1 MTELAPQPAD
11 RTSGP
16 EALAR
21 AAMAKVDAHDLDG
34 LRAVWHPD
42 LELHFV
48 ATGKHV
54 NRDGARAEFAEIFA
68 AFPDFRIAP
77 TGVLTD
83 GDTAIVEWEGHGSH
97 TGVAY
102 QGIARTGR
110 RIELR
115 GVDLMQFSDGLLWR
129 NTVYYDGL
137 SVARGLGLLPP
148 DGTAQDRA
156 VKGLFNVITRLRHLI
171 RR

>member
-1 MTELAPQPAD
+1 VTETAP
-11 RTSGP
+11 RTVGP

-21 AAMAKVDAHDLDG
+21 AAMANVDAHDFAG
-34 LRAVWHPD
+34 LRAAWHPD
-42 LELHFV
+42 LELYFV
-48 ATGKHV
+48 ATGKRV
-54 NRDGARAEFAEIFA
+54 GQDGAAAEFREIFD

-77 TGVLTD
+77 TRVLAD
-83 GDTAIVEWEGHGSH
+83 GDTAIVEWEAHGTH
-97 TGVAY
+97 TGAAY

-115 GVDLMQFSDGLLWR
+115 GVDLMEFSDGLLRR

-148 DGTAQDRA
+148 DGAAQDRA
-156 VKGLFNVITRLRHLI
+156 LKALFNVLTRLRGLV